1 MVAKR
6 KRSAAAATPTVEEN
20 PLMDRSHMRRTD
32 VPLPPNV
39 SQPPRRQSTRGAKAA
54 KTDPNVNPDV
64 LDGVTAL
71 RASPDG
77 QEESA
82 ATAPV
87 GNGTAKELGAVRDA
101 TTAPK
106 SKQKKAGA
114 QPVKIQK
121 EDNHAPAVSTGVSG
135 DPDDVDG
142 LEAEEDEGEVKEAL
156 SRPPPVNSEYLPLP
170 WKGRLGYV
178 CILQVL
184 FDLN

>member
-6 KRSAAAATPTVEEN
+6 KRSAAAEAATPTVEET

-39 SQPPRRQSTRGAKAA
+39 AQPPRRQSTRGAKAA
-54 KTDPNVNPDV
+54 KTDPNLNPDV

-77 QEESA
+77 HEESA

-87 GNGTAKELGAVRDA
+87 GNGTAKEVPDA

-106 SKQKKAGA
+106 NKQKKAGA
-114 QPVKIQK
+114 QPVKIEE
-121 EDNHAPAVSTGVSG
+121 EDNHAPAVSTGMSG

-156 SRPPPVNSEYLPLP
+156 SRPPPVNSDYLPLP

-178 CILQVL
+178 CVLQILH
-184 FDLN
+184 DIN